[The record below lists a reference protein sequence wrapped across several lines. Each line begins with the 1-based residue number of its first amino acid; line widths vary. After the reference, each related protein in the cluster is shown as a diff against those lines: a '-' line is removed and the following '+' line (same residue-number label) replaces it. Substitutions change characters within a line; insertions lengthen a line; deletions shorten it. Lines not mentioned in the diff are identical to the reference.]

1 MGRYIFRWSP
11 ARIVAT
17 AFFSVSFAGSILL
30 YLPVSHMPG
39 VEITYLDALYT
50 AVSAMCVTGLSI
62 VDTAKVFN
70 SFGQIVLAVLIQI
83 GGLGVSTMGAGVLLA
98 LGKKMGMKER
108 SLIHDTM
115 KLDSYAGVVQFLR
128 TLFATTLII
137 EFIGAILGY
146 CVFRKHYEPLE
157 AFGLSLFH
165 SISSFNNAGLTI
177 LSTDR
182 SMAMYAEDPFMLIL
196 TLLLVF
202 MGGLGFIVIR
212 ECWIK
217 HFVWRKLSMHSR
229 VSLFMAVLL
238 LFGGAVLLKATND
251 ISWLVAFFSSQ
262 SARSAGY
269 EVFPF
274 EEWSPAGL
282 LVMLILMFI
291 GTSTGST
298 GGGVRTSTIFALALG
313 IRRVA
318 TNARAEAFHYSMSPV
333 VFRKAAV
340 VVLFAIS
347 DIIIST
353 FILLVISPGLTL
365 AEAFTEMLSA
375 FTTVGLSLG
384 TTASLN
390 EWGKSLSILVM
401 LTGRIGPITVATAW
415 HFHDETRARYPE
427 GNITVG

>member
-17 AFFSVSFAGSILL
+17 AFFSVSFIGSILL
-30 YLPVSHMPG
+30 YLPMSHMPG
-39 VEITYLDALYT
+39 VEITYLDAVYT
-50 AVSAMCVTGLSI
+50 AVSALCVTGLSI
-62 VDTAKVFN
+62 VDTATVFN

-108 SLIHDTM
+108 SFIHDTM
-115 KLDSYAGVVQFLR
+115 KLDSYSGVVQFLR

-146 CVFRKHYEPLE
+146 WVFRKHYEPLE

-298 GGGVRTSTIFALALG
+298 GGGVRTSTIFALVLG

>member
-251 ISWLVAFFSSQ
+251 ISWLVAFFSIQ

-318 TNARAEAFHYSMSPV
+318 TNARAEAFHYSMSPI

-347 DIIIST
+347 DIISVHL
-353 FILLVISPGLTL
+353 FYWLFHRDLPWRKLLL
-365 AEAFTEMLSA
+365 
-375 FTTVGLSLG
+375 
-384 TTASLN
+384 
-390 EWGKSLSILVM
+390 KC
-401 LTGRIGPITVATAW
+401 
-415 HFHDETRARYPE
+415 
-427 GNITVG
+427 

>member
-17 AFFSVSFAGSILL
+17 AFFSASFAGSILL

-115 KLDSYAGVVQFLR
+115 KLDSYSGVVQFLR

-146 CVFRKHYEPLE
+146 WVFRKHYEPLE

-282 LVMLILMFI
+282 LIMLILMFI

-298 GGGVRTSTIFALALG
+298 GGGVRTSTIFALVLG

>member
-17 AFFSVSFAGSILL
+17 AFFSVSFVGSILL

-146 CVFRKHYEPLE
+146 WVFRKHYEPLE
-157 AFGLSLFH
+157 SFGLSLFH

-262 SARSAGY
+262 SARSVGY

-298 GGGVRTSTIFALALG
+298 GGGVRTSTIFALVLG

>member
-17 AFFSVSFAGSILL
+17 AFFSVSFIGSILL
-30 YLPVSHMPG
+30 YLPMSHMPG
-39 VEITYLDALYT
+39 MEITYLDAVYT
-50 AVSAMCVTGLSI
+50 AVSALCVTGLSI
-62 VDTAKVFN
+62 VDTATVFN

-115 KLDSYAGVVQFLR
+115 KLDSYSGVVQFLR

-298 GGGVRTSTIFALALG
+298 GGGVRTSTIFALVLG

-318 TNARAEAFHYSMSPV
+318 TNARAEAFHYSMSPI

-353 FILLVISPGLTL
+353 FILLAISPGLTL

>member
-318 TNARAEAFHYSMSPV
+318 TNARAEAFHYSMSPI

>member
-17 AFFSVSFAGSILL
+17 AFFSVSFIGSILL
-30 YLPVSHMPG
+30 YLPMSHMPG
-39 VEITYLDALYT
+39 MEITYLDAVYT
-50 AVSAMCVTGLSI
+50 AVSALCVTGLSI
-62 VDTAKVFN
+62 GDTATVFN
-70 SFGQIVLAVLIQI
+70 SFGQIVVAVLIQI

-115 KLDSYAGVVQFLR
+115 KLDSYSGVVQFLR

-146 CVFRKHYEPLE
+146 WVFRKHYEPLE

-262 SARSAGY
+262 SARSVGY

-298 GGGVRTSTIFALALG
+298 GGGVRTSTIFALVLG

>member
-17 AFFSVSFAGSILL
+17 AFFSVSFIGSILL
-30 YLPVSHMPG
+30 YLPMSHMPG
-39 VEITYLDALYT
+39 MEITYLDAVYT
-50 AVSAMCVTGLSI
+50 AVSALCVTGLSI
-62 VDTAKVFN
+62 VDTATVFN

-115 KLDSYAGVVQFLR
+115 KLDSYSGVVQFLR

-146 CVFRKHYEPLE
+146 WVFRKHYEPLE

-298 GGGVRTSTIFALALG
+298 GGGVRTSTIFALVLG

-353 FILLVISPGLTL
+353 FILLVISPGFTL

>member
-17 AFFSVSFAGSILL
+17 AFFSVSFIGSILL
-30 YLPVSHMPG
+30 YLPMSHMPG
-39 VEITYLDALYT
+39 MEITYLDAVYT
-50 AVSAMCVTGLSI
+50 AVSALCVTGLSI
-62 VDTAKVFN
+62 VDTATVFN

-115 KLDSYAGVVQFLR
+115 KLDSYSGVVQFLR

-146 CVFRKHYEPLE
+146 WVFRKHYEPLE

-298 GGGVRTSTIFALALG
+298 GGGVRTSTIFALVLG

-353 FILLVISPGLTL
+353 FILLAISPGLTL

-384 TTASLN
+384 TTVSLN

>member
-17 AFFSVSFAGSILL
+17 AFFSVSFVGSILL

-262 SARSAGY
+262 SARSVGY

-298 GGGVRTSTIFALALG
+298 GGGVRTSTIFALVLG

>member
-83 GGLGVSTMGAGVLLA
+83 GGLGVSTMGAGVLLV

-146 CVFRKHYEPLE
+146 CVFRKHYELLE

-229 VSLFMAVLL
+229 VSLVMAVLL
-238 LFGGAVLLKATND
+238 LFGGAVLLKVTND

-274 EEWSPAGL
+274 AEWSPAGL

-298 GGGVRTSTIFALALG
+298 GGGVRNSTIFALALG

-318 TNARAEAFHYSMSPV
+318 TNARAEAFHYSMSPI

-415 HFHDETRARYPE
+415 HFYDETRARYPE

>member
-1 MGRYIFRWSP
+1 
-11 ARIVAT
+11 
-17 AFFSVSFAGSILL
+17 
-30 YLPVSHMPG
+30 
-39 VEITYLDALYT
+39 
-50 AVSAMCVTGLSI
+50 
-62 VDTAKVFN
+62 
-70 SFGQIVLAVLIQI
+70 
-83 GGLGVSTMGAGVLLA
+83 
-98 LGKKMGMKER
+98 
-108 SLIHDTM
+108 
-115 KLDSYAGVVQFLR
+115 
-128 TLFATTLII
+128 
-137 EFIGAILGY
+137 
-146 CVFRKHYEPLE
+146 
-157 AFGLSLFH
+157 
-165 SISSFNNAGLTI
+165 
-177 LSTDR
+177 
-182 SMAMYAEDPFMLIL
+182 MYAEDPFMLIL

-229 VSLFMAVLL
+229 VSLVMAVLL
-238 LFGGAVLLKATND
+238 LFGGAVLLKITND

-318 TNARAEAFHYSMSPV
+318 TNARAEAFHYSMSPI

-415 HFHDETRARYPE
+415 HFYDETRARYPE

>member
-17 AFFSVSFAGSILL
+17 AFFSVSFIGSILL
-30 YLPVSHMPG
+30 YLPMSHMPG
-39 VEITYLDALYT
+39 MEITYLDAIYT
-50 AVSAMCVTGLSI
+50 AVSALCVTGLSI
-62 VDTAKVFN
+62 VDTATVFN

-115 KLDSYAGVVQFLR
+115 KLDSYSGVVQFLR

-146 CVFRKHYEPLE
+146 WVFRKHYEPLE

-298 GGGVRTSTIFALALG
+298 GGGVRTSTIFALVLG

-384 TTASLN
+384 KTASLN

>member
-17 AFFSVSFAGSILL
+17 AFFSVSFVGSILL

-83 GGLGVSTMGAGVLLA
+83 GGLGVSTMGAGVLLV

-146 CVFRKHYEPLE
+146 WVFRKHYEPLE

-262 SARSAGY
+262 SARSVGY

-298 GGGVRTSTIFALALG
+298 GGGVRTSTIFALVLG

-353 FILLVISPGLTL
+353 FILLGISPGLTL